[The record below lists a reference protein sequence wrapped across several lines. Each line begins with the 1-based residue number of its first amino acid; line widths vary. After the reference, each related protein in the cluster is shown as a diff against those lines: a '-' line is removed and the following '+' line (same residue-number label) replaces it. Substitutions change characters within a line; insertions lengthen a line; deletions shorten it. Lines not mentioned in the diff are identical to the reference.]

1 MKVDYKVKL
10 GERLQILRKYRG
22 YSQEYVAEVLD
33 ISVREYRR
41 MEKGEV
47 NVSLDTICEL
57 IDKMDYDSGF
67 LVLGTMTVDTYL
79 NKAMMVMPD
88 ELYNEYLEKLVLWSD
103 EICEAYN
110 EGEDISEKSRYT
122 LEVVKEIAKYG
133 MEHWRDPNLREG
145 TPDDFFTNYIVRKTP
160 ERIKRNRIQRI

>member
-88 ELYNEYLEKLVLWSD
+88 EMYNEYLEKLVVGSD
-103 EICEAYN
+103 EVAEAYDA
-110 EGEDISEKSRYT
+110 GEDISEKSRDV

-133 MEHWRDPNLREG
+133 MEHWRDPDLREG
-145 TPDDFFTNYIVRKTP
+145 TSIDFFTNYITRKTP
-160 ERIKRNRIQRI
+160 ERIQRNRIQRV